1 MNVPELSERQQRLAG
16 ATLSAATGARQ
27 SAAARGGAAP
37 APGDRYVLRE
47 TADLPVEWVLLE
59 RHPQRAAFLAVPADT
74 HPFVGGA
81 DVELPAGSAAGALR
95 LRLAFPAWIATEQL
109 PPELR
114 VGAIDEITLAKA
126 RQKVREAGA
135 TVSSPT
141 EDDELAEYQ
150 DWLREAIAPARAAA
164 GSSEPAPRPQ
174 PRLGLPGRTR
184 RPWLALAAAVL
195 LLAAAGLT
203 GLALIQGRQLSRL
216 AEGKRTVEG
225 ALAQEQANRERA
237 IAEQQAG
244 ARQLAERIERQSRD
258 MERLQDRLAELEKG
272 GAKLPE
278 AVLNAPIAILN
289 STERVRGEEP
299 KVVRI
304 DPVVAP
310 YLTIVLNLDDNT
322 PYANYRALVTR
333 HGSATPVWKDD
344 RLERKGHG
352 IQFAL
357 DRRRVPPDSYHF
369 QVFGLRGAQAN
380 PLAEYDLIINR

>member
-1 MNVPELSERQQRLAG
+1 MPELSQRQQRL
-16 ATLSAATGARQ
+16 TAATEAMVAGGRQ
-27 SAAARGGAAP
+27 AAEVRQGQPA

-74 HPFVGGA
+74 HPFVGSA
-81 DVELPAGSAAGALR
+81 DVELTAGSASGALR
-95 LRLAFPAWIATEQL
+95 LRLAFPTWIATEQL
-109 PPELR
+109 PPDLR

-135 TVSSPT
+135 AVSSPT

-164 GSSEPAPRPQ
+164 GVSEPAHRPRPHLD
-174 PRLGLPGRTR
+174 RLGRAH

-216 AEGKRTVEG
+216 AEAKRTVEG
-225 ALAQEQANRERA
+225 ALAWEQANRVRA
-237 IAEQQAG
+237 IADQQAG
-244 ARQLAERIERQSRD
+244 ARQLDDRIERQSRD

-278 AVLNAPIAILN
+278 ALLNVPIAILS
-289 STERVRGEEP
+289 STERVRGEE
-299 KVVRI
+299 
-304 DPVVAP
+304 
-310 YLTIVLNLDDNT
+310 L
-322 PYANYRALVTR
+322 
-333 HGSATPVWKDD
+333 
-344 RLERKGHG
+344 
-352 IQFAL
+352 
-357 DRRRVPPDSYHF
+357 
-369 QVFGLRGAQAN
+369 
-380 PLAEYDLIINR
+380 